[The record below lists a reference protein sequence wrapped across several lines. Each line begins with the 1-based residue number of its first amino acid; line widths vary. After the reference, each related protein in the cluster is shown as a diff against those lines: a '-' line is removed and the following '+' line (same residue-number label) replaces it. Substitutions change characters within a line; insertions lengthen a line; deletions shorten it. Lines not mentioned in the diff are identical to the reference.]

1 MHHLP
6 RDELGDREPDDIDGL
21 VDVGDDTS
29 HLCAGEAARFGAQAE
44 HDLVAV
50 DGVDVKVD
58 GDSGGSGC
66 CQLIEEYRARLTQL
80 VGADGLQTPLGDV
93 WIVVVAGVEPN
104 QGDPARCNGRGEA
117 PPVHRDHRAR

>member
-1 MHHLP
+1 VHHLP

-66 CQLIEEYRARLTQL
+66 LPANRGVPCSTHAARW
-80 VGADGLQTPLGDV
+80 G
-93 WIVVVAGVEPN
+93 
-104 QGDPARCNGRGEA
+104 
-117 PPVHRDHRAR
+117 